1 MSLSDSPDRKKLLQK
16 ISPYT
21 GYTFKEDSIGNY
33 RSSHGIMAAHRD
45 DPFENIALSKMRNNL
60 YCLANPEHFDGVKEG
75 KMQYQKNHT
84 VHLTEPKG
92 DTFAKR
98 VRSVRLEDLPEDQ
111 RAAVLSPNRN
121 QAAVKSFAQNEQR
134 VQTSEVC
141 DQGAPTR
148 EELRPVAT
156 EPAQNLGHSKSQ
168 SLCPGMTNAVYDLIG
183 HKESG
188 NSKNMFKIKSRT
200 NLKKHSFNQSQS
212 EVFLNS
218 VISESNPVFRRPAIN
233 ARKRLQQPN
242 NNLYT
247 FTKFDDRVKSFYDPG
262 NRDKNYARWNVDK
275 NNVLQYMNKN
285 KDLLKSN
292 PNLCQ
297 HIKELNG
304 ITGLQR
310 HFPSNIRY
318 MACPPKSVLND
329 AHNKNTN
336 PGYIRNVNGGMPF
349 FS

>member
-16 ISPYT
+16 MSPYT
-21 GYTFKEDSIGNY
+21 GYTFKEDVIGNY
-33 RSSHGIMAAHRD
+33 RSSHGIMTAHHD
-45 DPFENIALSKMRNNL
+45 DPFESIALSKMRNNL
-60 YCLANPEHFDGVKEG
+60 YCLANPQHFDQVKEG

-84 VHLTEPKG
+84 VILTEPKG
-92 DTFAKR
+92 DNFQKR
-98 VRSVRLEDLPEDQ
+98 VRSIRLEDLPEDQ

-121 QAAVKSFAQNEQR
+121 QAPVEQR
-134 VQTSEVC
+134 VQTSQVC

-148 EELRPVAT
+148 EELKPLAT

-168 SLCPGMTNAVYDLIG
+168 SLAPGMTNAVYDMIG

-188 NSKNMFKIKSRT
+188 KKRNMFNIKSSS

-218 VISESNPVFRRPAIN
+218 VISESNPVFRRPN
-233 ARKRLQQPN
+233 CNVRKGIQQPN
-242 NNLYT
+242 SNLYS
-247 FTKFDDRVKSFYDPG
+247 FTRFDDRVKSFYDPG

-275 NNVLQYMNKN
+275 NNMLQYMNKN

-297 HIKELNG
+297 NIKKLNG
-304 ITGLQR
+304 ITDLSR
-310 HFPSNIRY
+310 HFPTNIRY

-336 PGYIRNVNGGMPF
+336 PGFNRNVNGGMPF
-349 FS
+349 FH